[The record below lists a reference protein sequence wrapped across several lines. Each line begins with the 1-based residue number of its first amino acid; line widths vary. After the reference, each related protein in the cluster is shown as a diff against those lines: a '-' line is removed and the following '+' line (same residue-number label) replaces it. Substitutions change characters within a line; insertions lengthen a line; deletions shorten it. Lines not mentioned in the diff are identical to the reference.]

1 MSGRSV
7 TFILAGESLVAL
19 RRHSQAAFGHIMALL
34 RFFAN
39 SSFFTYS

>member
-1 MSGRSV
+1 MILW
-7 TFILAGESLVAL
+7 FILIGAYNA
-19 RRHSQAAFGHIMALL
+19 HSQAAFGHIMALL